1 MGASSSL
8 RGKDQNNRVTA
19 QDKAILKVKLL
30 RDTVKVYL
38 RNVEQSLQY
47 EQDLALQL
55 IQKGRRER
63 AKCILRKQLVLLE
76 HLRST
81 DRQLEILEESIISL
95 ESSSI
100 QAKIFEGLRTGNLAL
115 KRANEVL
122 NIKNVELILEETAQ
136 AIEKQ
141 EEINKMVS
149 VLGMSKSEEKWDLER
164 ELDSLLEKSQPAVA
178 VFMSSS
184 SKVSKAT
191 KEPSSTS
198 QEDTIPEEK
207 PSKGNNVRSLKAKFK
222 KKLGPSE
229 KSMTQPSTSSPTKG
243 KTKKSKNKNSSNG
256 PNTASVKPKEVGI
269 SINCE

>member
-1 MGASSSL
+1 MGASGSVH
-8 RGKDQNNRVTA
+8 RRDQSNKVTA

-30 RDTVKVYL
+30 RDTVKIYL

-95 ESSSI
+95 ESNAI

-122 NIKNVELILEETAQ
+122 NIKNVELILEETTQ

-149 VLGMSKSEEKWDLER
+149 ILGMTKSDEKWDLER
-164 ELDSLLEKSQPAVA
+164 ELDTLLEKSQPAVA
-178 VFMSSS
+178 VVVSAS
-184 SKVSKAT
+184 SKASKEH

-198 QEDTIPEEK
+198 KEDPIPEELPAK
-207 PSKGNNVRSLKAKFK
+207 SKNARSLRAKFK
-222 KKLGPSE
+222 KLKAFE
-229 KSMTQPSTSSPTKG
+229 KPVAEPGTSSMAKG
-243 KTKKSKNKNSSNG
+243 KSKKSKNA
-256 PNTASVKPKEVGI
+256 PNAAIVKPKEVG
-269 SINCE
+269 